1 MTKSAAKEFA
11 AKSIRVNAVAP
22 GFIESKM
29 TQSLSEDIRNRMLDA
44 IPMKRFG
51 DPEDVA
57 KVVLFLVSDES
68 SYITGQ
74 VLTVS
79 GGMVM

>member
-1 MTKSAAKEFA
+1 M
-11 AKSIRVNAVAP
+11 
-22 GFIESKM
+22 
-29 TQSLSEDIRNRMLDA
+29 Q
-44 IPMKRFG
+44 RFG
-51 DPEDVA
+51 TPEDVA
-57 KVVLFLVSDES
+57 KVVLFLAGDHS

>member
-1 MTKSAAKEFA
+1 
-11 AKSIRVNAVAP
+11 
-22 GFIESKM
+22 
-29 TQSLSEDIRNRMLDA
+29 MLDQ

-51 DPEDVA
+51 GPEDVA
-57 KVVLFLVSDES
+57 RTVLFLATEAS